1 MAAPRQVLV
10 VEDDKG
16 IRDLVAMA
24 LDEVG
29 YEVVSAADGA
39 AALDRLATLRP
50 VLILLD
56 MRMPVMDGWE
66 FARAY
71 AHRPGHHAPVII
83 MSAARDAASHAAEVK
98 AEGYLA
104 KPFNLEDLYACVE
117 QFAGGRSPGG
127 AC

>member
-24 LDEVG
+24 LDVVG
-29 YEVVSAADGA
+29 YEVVSAEDGA
-39 AALDRLATLRP
+39 AALDRLDALRP

-71 AHRPGHHAPVII
+71 AHRPGPHAPVII

-98 AEGYLA
+98 ADGYLA
-104 KPFNLEDLYACVE
+104 KPFDLEELYACVE
-117 QFAGGRSPGG
+117 QFAGG
-127 AC
+127 